1 MIRFRK
7 GRIPIVPMM
16 ESLALHGAKAK
27 AVKRP
32 WPACLPRKGFPRSVI
47 QRKTLYPAGAEFPLV
62 TLQKSAGE
70 AVGEERSYTTNSE
83 PTRRRRTEMELCK
96 EMYKPRQLL
105 NSKDSAFLSCPTHPK
120 YLGNFPGV
128 GAAESFLCAY
138 DGIVNYSVY
147 AQGAGHPRDFPPAV
161 KVHMRVASSYANLCR
176 IGIFGQVAQGLE

>member
-7 GRIPIVPMM
+7 GRIPIVPMT

-128 GAAESFLCAY
+128 GATEPKPYNSLPESA
-138 DGIVNYSVY
+138 YSVNGRRSPEY
-147 AQGAGHPRDFPPAV
+147 GTAAYGF
-161 KVHMRVASSYANLCR
+161 S
-176 IGIFGQVAQGLE
+176 LEL